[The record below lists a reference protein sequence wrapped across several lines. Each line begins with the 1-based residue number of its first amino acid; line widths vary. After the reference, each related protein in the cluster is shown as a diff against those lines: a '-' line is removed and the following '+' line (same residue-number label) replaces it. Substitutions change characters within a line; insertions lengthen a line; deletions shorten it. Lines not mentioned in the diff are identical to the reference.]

1 MVLGKKIK
9 NEKIKIGVKKTLKRQ
24 KVKTFS
30 NCNGFDDFSKNGKIG
45 SKSMFIIIL
54 LYFAFFQKSR
64 KHFKITMPI
73 EF

>member
-1 MVLGKKIK
+1 M
-9 NEKIKIGVKKTLKRQ
+9 KIGVKKTLKWQ

-30 NCNGFDDFSKNGKIG
+30 NCNGFDDFGKNVKIG

-54 LYFAFFQKSR
+54 LYLAFFQKTR